1 MVHPRRHAVLSRG
14 ALLMTLIA
22 LLAFTGVASVTPSA
36 KAADSPCSRNSFG
49 VQCVRFYVN
58 KAGKE
63 DSIVLTIKNRIPN
76 QSESVSFVGGRG
88 HVDGSSD
95 RKGRWW
101 RDLGPRRFHDRHQYK
116 YWRACA
122 LSVSD
127 NWSCTPWVWAGPGVK

>member
-1 MVHPRRHAVLSRG
+1 MVHLRRDAVLSRS

-36 KAADSPCSRNSFG
+36 NAATPHCSRSSSG

-63 DSIVLTIKNRIPN
+63 DHIVLTIKYKKPN

-95 RKGRWW
+95 RRGRWW
-101 RDLGPRRFHDRHQYK
+101 RDLGPGRYHDRHQ
-116 YWRACA
+116 
-122 LSVSD
+122 
-127 NWSCTPWVWAGPGVK
+127 

>member
-1 MVHPRRHAVLSRG
+1 MVHLRRDAVLSRS

-49 VQCVRFYVN
+49 VQCVRFYM
-58 KAGKE
+58 KKSGHE
-63 DSIVLTIKNRIPN
+63 DSIVLTIHTKYD
-76 QSESVSFVGGRG
+76 QSESVDFTRGTGPCGRVERQEG
-88 HVDGSSD
+88 TLVARS
-95 RKGRWW
+95 
-101 RDLGPRRFHDRHQYK
+101 GPSPFHDRHQYK

-127 NWSCTPWVWAGPGVK
+127 NWICTPWVWAGPGVE

>member
-1 MVHPRRHAVLSRG
+1 MRRDAVFSRS

-22 LLAFTGVASVTPSA
+22 VLAFTAIAAVTPSA
-36 KAADSPCSRNSFG
+36 EAANSPCSRNASK

-58 KAGKE
+58 KAGR
-63 DSIVLTIKNRIPN
+63 DDYIVLTIHNKIRD
-76 QSESVSFVGGRG
+76 QSQSVSFTGGRG

-95 RKGRWW
+95 RRGRWW
-101 RDLGPRRFHDRHQYK
+101 RDMGPGRFHDRHQYR

-127 NWSCTPWVWAGPGVK
+127 NWICTPWVWAGPGV

>member
-1 MVHPRRHAVLSRG
+1 VVHLRRDAVLSRS

-49 VQCVRFYVN
+49 VQCVRFY
-58 KAGKE
+58 
-63 DSIVLTIKNRIPN
+63 
-76 QSESVSFVGGRG
+76 
-88 HVDGSSD
+88 GSSD

-127 NWSCTPWVWAGPGVK
+127 NWICTPWVWAGPGVE